1 MHAVAVRPVEREV
14 AERTRE
20 EQQQEPTGI
29 RSRRPLPAAP
39 PPDERGEGPQQ
50 HRPENRNQDRV
61 RVTAV
66 VQHVA
71 EPLAAEAGVEEI
83 GVRQVGGEDRQDR
96 GDRTES
102 RRGLCVRATRASRA
116 IDSASSSPATEWVTL
131 SMENELSGASAQ
143 CCHAPP
149 TSRRSVAAVPNDWSR
164 TDRGVM
170 GPNTAS
176 DLMALASGLE
186 HPAHPPAP

>member
-1 MHAVAVRPVEREV
+1 M
-14 AERTRE
+14 AERARE

-29 RSRRPLPAAP
+29 RSRRPLAAAP
-39 PPDERGEGPQQ
+39 PPDERDEGPQQ
-50 HRPENRNQDRV
+50 RRPENRNHHRV

-71 EPLAAEAGVEEI
+71 EPVAAEAGVEEI
-83 GVRQVGGEDRQDR
+83 GVRQVGGDDRGDR

-102 RRGLCVRATRASRA
+102 RRGLCVRAARAKPSHRLGEQQPGNRVG
-116 IDSASSSPATEWVTL
+116 DVVHGK
-131 SMENELSGASAQ
+131 NELSGASAQ
-143 CCHAPP
+143 RCHAPP

-176 DLMALASGLE
+176 DLMALATASSTRRISPCALRTVPE
-186 HPAHPPAP
+186 YSRR